1 MKLRFGFVSNS
12 SSTSFCMY
20 GSIFEFNKIIEVFD
34 DVYEQKRQELLKQ
47 MKENCERN
55 GFDFNE
61 EEEYVEDYEIIEFI
75 VDDIV
80 KNSNLNYMIN
90 GEDESVLVGRNFTNI
105 GDDETGSQFKQ
116 NAEEQIKDLF
126 GEDVE
131 CQKQEGIW
139 YS

>member
-20 GSIFEFNKIIEVFD
+20 GNIFEFNKIIEVFD

-47 MKENCERN
+47 IKENCERN
-55 GFDFNE
+55 GFEPNE
-61 EEEYVEDYEIIEFI
+61 IEDVEEYEIIEFI
-75 VDDIV
+75 MEGVV
-80 KNSNLNYMIN
+80 KDSNLNYMIN
-90 GEDESVLVGRNFTNI
+90 SEDDSVLVGRNFTDI

-116 NAEEQIKDLF
+116 KTEEQIKDVF
-126 GEDVE
+126 GKDVE
-131 CQKQEGIW
+131 CCEQEGIW